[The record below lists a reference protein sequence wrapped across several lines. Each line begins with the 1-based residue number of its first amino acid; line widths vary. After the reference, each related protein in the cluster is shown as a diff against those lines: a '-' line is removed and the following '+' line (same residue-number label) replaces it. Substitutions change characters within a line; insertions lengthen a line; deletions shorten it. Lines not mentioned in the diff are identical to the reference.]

1 MSKNRPFVVNCDMM
15 CKQNDRKEADKMN
28 LDIVGRI
35 RKENEKRGWTVYRL
49 AKEANL
55 SPSTLTNMMHRGTCP
70 SLTTIENVCEAYG
83 ITLAEFL
90 YGQDDLIHLNTEQ
103 KRHLDREAAA
113 GCRTFYRWIESD
125 WMKCYGRN
133 RISRVFETVVGS

>member
-15 CKQNDRKEADKMN
+15 CKQYDREEADKMN

-90 YGQDDLIHLNTEQ
+90 YGQDDLIHLNAEQ
-103 KRHLDREAAA
+103 KRHLDRWNLLTEKQQRAVELFID
-113 GCRTFYRWIESD
+113 GLNQI
-125 WMKCYGRN
+125 G
-133 RISRVFETVVGS
+133 